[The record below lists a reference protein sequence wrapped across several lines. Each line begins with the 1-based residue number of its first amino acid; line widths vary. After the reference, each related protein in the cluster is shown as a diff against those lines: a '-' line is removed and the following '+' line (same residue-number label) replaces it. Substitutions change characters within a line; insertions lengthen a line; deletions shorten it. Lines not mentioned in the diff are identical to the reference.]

1 MSILLDDV
9 EFNKTYHICL
19 FLDGYK
25 TKFTDHKAKCKDTTR
40 SGNRIKKLNGI
51 AETWQ
56 CKTNVIRK
64 TNVNSFGTILTRRA
78 ICLDGV
84 GIHGDKLGLHSKDLF
99 LRKMKVC
106 YFHSSTYYSSYYIF

>member
-1 MSILLDDV
+1 MLDDV

-56 CKTNVIRK
+56 CKNECDK
-64 TNVNSFGTILTRRA
+64 ENKCKFFWHNSNKACYLFRWCKDPWGQARPTFKGSLFKKDEGMLFPFIYILQ
-78 ICLDGV
+78 
-84 GIHGDKLGLHSKDLF
+84 
-99 LRKMKVC
+99 
-106 YFHSSTYYSSYYIF
+106 